1 MQYNQREATNNI
13 QKAASPCSR
22 PHHISHP
29 RFKHALFFS
38 LDLRM
43 RSSRGT
49 LGLLKSKC
57 VPVQMQEKI
66 SSIFTSLVQT
76 EHFGRLVATAM
87 TASFER
93 WTPVWRAWR
102 WMHWCWSPYIQ
113 SSPWK
118 PKRNVHTMTGQ
129 PASESVALLNWSLFL
144 SKKPSE
150 PALFSRKWHNKCL
163 MIQFPT
169 GWLATWL

>member
-1 MQYNQREATNNI
+1 MKQQITFKRPQVLVQDLTIFHILDSNMPFFFLLICECEA
-13 QKAASPCSR
+13 P
-22 PHHISHP
+22 
-29 RFKHALFFS
+29 
-38 LDLRM
+38 
-43 RSSRGT
+43 G
-49 LGLLKSKC
+49 GLWDCFQKSKC
-57 VPVQMQEKI
+57 VPVQMQEFF

-150 PALFSRKWHNKCL
+150 PALFSRKWHSKCL